1 MHKITKGCGDVCVCR
16 RVKKKKKK
24 SCCLLSCG
32 VKVLKVNGYGG
43 SCRELKQ
50 MRHFMEN
57 LRCLELVK
65 VKVQVDNQDQK
76 LADDLRKLL
85 QKASSKCKI
94 QFI

>member
-1 MHKITKGCGDVCVCR
+1 MHKMTKGCGAVCVCKHVR
-16 RVKKKKKK
+16 KKK
-24 SCCLLSCG
+24 SCCLLSCR

-57 LRCLELVK
+57 LRCLELVR
-65 VKVQVDNQDQK
+65 VKVQVDKQDELIK
-76 LADDLRKLL
+76 ILHA
-85 QKASSKCKI
+85 ASSKCKI